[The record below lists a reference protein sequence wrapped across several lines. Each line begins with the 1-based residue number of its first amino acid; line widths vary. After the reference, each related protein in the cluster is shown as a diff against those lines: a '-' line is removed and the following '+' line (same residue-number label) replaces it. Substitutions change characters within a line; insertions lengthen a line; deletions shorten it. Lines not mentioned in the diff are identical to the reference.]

1 MYQYQQTQRYFAQ
14 VAGGLEEAGAEEL
27 ESLGARQVS
36 PTYRGLYF
44 DADPAALY
52 RINYCTRLATRIL
65 APLISFDCH
74 SDKYLYKTA
83 KEIDWSAFLTHER
96 TFAVFATVVHSNIK
110 HSKFAA
116 LRLKDAIVDDFRE
129 RTGLRPSIDRQN
141 PDVWFNLHIEE
152 NRAVISLDTAGGSL
166 HRRGYRLDS
175 VGAPM
180 QETVAAA
187 IIRFSGW
194 QGETPL
200 YDPFCGSGTL
210 LCEALMHYARI
221 PASRLRTA
229 FGFQQLP
236 DFDPWLWAKE
246 KSAADALQ
254 REIPTGLIAGSD
266 INPEAVAM
274 ARENA
279 LRLPGGDQIAYKVAD
294 FQKIDAIE
302 NSTIICN
309 PPYGLR
315 MGRDDEMAAFYKS
328 LGDFLKQKCTG
339 STAYIYFGKRE
350 WIKKMGLR
358 ASWKKVLF
366 SGPLDGRLVKYEMY

>member
-27 ESLGARQVS
+27 EGLGAHQIS
-36 PTYRGLYF
+36 PAYRGLYF

-65 APLISFDCH
+65 APLVSFDCH

-83 KEIDWSAFLTHER
+83 KEIDWSAFLTPER

-129 RTGLRPSIDRQN
+129 RTGERPSIDRHN
-141 PDVWFNLHIEE
+141 PDVWFNLHIEN

-187 IIRFSGW
+187 IIRLSEW

-210 LCEALMHYARI
+210 LCEALMHQARI
-221 PASRLRTA
+221 PASSLRTA

-236 DFDPWLWAKE
+236 DFDPWIWAKE

-254 REIPTGLIAGSD
+254 REIPPGLIAGSD
-266 INPEAVAM
+266 IDREAVDM
-274 ARENA
+274 ARQNTS
-279 LRLPGGDQIAYKVAD
+279 RLPGGDQVAYKVAD
-294 FQKIDAIE
+294 FREIQSIE
-302 NSTIICN
+302 GSTIICN

-358 ASWKKVLF
+358 ATWKKVLF
-366 SGPLDGRLVKYEMY
+366 NGPLDGRLVKYEMY